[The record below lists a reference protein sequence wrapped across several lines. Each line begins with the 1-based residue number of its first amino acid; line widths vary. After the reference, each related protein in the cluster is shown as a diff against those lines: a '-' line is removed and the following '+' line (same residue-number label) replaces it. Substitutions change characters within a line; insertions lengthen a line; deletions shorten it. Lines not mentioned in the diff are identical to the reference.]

1 MANMEFVLG
10 NIFVRP
16 NFLHKAGD
24 KVDGHTHNFDHV
36 TYVVR
41 GRLKIE
47 RTKPNGDKRIIE
59 ISATDNYPFGLIV
72 AEDSH
77 ELTALV
83 DDTVF
88 HCVYAHRDP
97 QGNVVQSYTGWLDA
111 YL

>member
-1 MANMEFVLG
+1 MELVLG

-16 NFLHKAGD
+16 NFLRKVGD

-41 GRLKIE
+41 GKLRIV
-47 RTKPNGDKRIIE
+47 RTTPTGEQRTVE
-59 ISATDNYPFGLIV
+59 IASTDDYPFGLIV
-72 AEDSH
+72 AGDTH

-88 HCVYAHRDP
+88 HCVYAHNTP
-97 QGNVVQSYTGWLDA
+97 QGDVVQDYTGWDA
-111 YL
+111 AYQ